1 MIINTIYSVPSKKH
15 ATQYFTVP
23 ATTAASQGAITDAFH
38 ECFAT
43 VGWAKGKASSL

>member
-1 MIINTIYSVPSKKH
+1 MLHNTS
-15 ATQYFTVP
+15 QYQQQQQ
-23 ATTAASQGAITDAFH
+23 SQGAITDAFH